1 MKKTSLVKKTSK
13 ILLIIVICLSALAIA
28 LIDTVDKTPLKEAA
42 YYHQMMEQVD
52 TLQYQEDSLRIV
64 AGWAKANIT
73 PLQPLQIA
81 SYGLRRDFDG
91 VHDSLFVRTFVFKSI
106 EKKCAL
112 ITMDLLIVPPS
123 VAAKALPLLEK
134 EGFGRDEVYFS
145 ATHSHNAA
153 GGWAEG
159 AGGRFLAGTYEEDY
173 VQFIADK
180 IIEAIKN
187 AEGSTAPIEVGFG
200 KIEASNQVA
209 NRLIDGGKTDPYLRI
224 LKLKKNNGENA
235 MILSYSAHPTCLAKK
250 INYISCDYPGF
261 LVDSLERRK
270 ETDFAAFFAGAV
282 GSMKP
287 GETGTADFEKA
298 ITIAD
303 SLEEK
308 VSAISD
314 SIDLEKPKELLSDFI
329 PLYARSAH
337 LRLSEDFRI
346 RPWVFNWL
354 LGEQSPGISVF
365 KIANNVMIGT
375 PCDFS
380 GELMTP
386 LDSLAKTKN
395 LNLQITSFNGA
406 YLGYITPDQYY
417 SLVKNETREMNW
429 FGPFNGAYFSELIAK
444 ILKKLE

>member
-1 MKKTSLVKKTSK
+1 LKKTSLVKKTSK

-28 LIDTVDKTPLKEAA
+28 LIDRVDKTPLKEAE

-73 PLQPLQIA
+73 PSQPLQIA

-106 EKKCAL
+106 KKKCAL

-159 AGGRFLAGTYEEDY
+159 AGGRFLAGTFEEDY

-200 KIEASNQVA
+200 KIEASKQVA

-235 MILSYSAHPTCLAKK
+235 MIISYSAHPTCLAKK

-308 VSAISD
+308 VSAISN

-417 SLVKNETREMNW
+417 NLVKNETREMNW

>member
-1 MKKTSLVKKTSK
+1 MKKSSLLKKTFRV
-13 ILLIIVICLSALAIA
+13 LLILTGCISVLAIM
-28 LIDTVDKTPLKEAA
+28 LIDTVDKTPLQETT
-42 YYHQMMEQVD
+42 YYQQMMDQVD
-52 TLQYQEDSLRIV
+52 TLQYMEDTLALT

-91 VHDSLFVRTFVFKSI
+91 VHDSLFVRSFVFKSQK
-106 EKKCAL
+106 KKCAL
-112 ITMDLLIVPPS
+112 ITMDLLIVPPT
-123 VAAKALPLLEK
+123 VAAIALPLLEK
-134 EGFGRDEVYFS
+134 EGFGRDDVYFS

-159 AGGRFLAGTYEEDY
+159 VAGRFLAGTFEEEY
-173 VQFIADK
+173 VHYIADN
-180 IIEAIKN
+180 IVASVKN
-187 AEGSTAPIEVGFG
+187 AEKNAAPFEIGFG
-200 KIEASNQVA
+200 KIKAANQVA

-235 MILSYSAHPTCLAKK
+235 MIISYSAHPTCLAKK

-261 LVDSLERRK
+261 LVDSLEK
-270 ETDFAAFFAGAV
+270 GGITNFAAFFAGAV

-298 ITIAD
+298 VTIAD

-308 VSAISD
+308 VAILND
-314 SIDLEKPKELLSDFI
+314 SIQLEQPKELVSDFI
-329 PLYARSAH
+329 PLYSRSAH
-337 LRLSEDFRI
+337 LRISEELRI

-354 LGEQSPGISVF
+354 LGKQSPGISVF
-365 KIANNVMIGT
+365 KIDNNVMIGT

-380 GELMTP
+380 GELMIP
-386 LDSLAKTKN
+386 LDSLAKTRN
-395 LNLQITSFNGA
+395 INLQITSFNGA

-417 SLVKNETREMNW
+417 HLVKNETREMNW
-429 FGPFNGAYFSELIAK
+429 YGPYNGSYFSEIIEK
-444 ILKKLE
+444 ILLKLD

>member
-1 MKKTSLVKKTSK
+1 MVKKTSK

-180 IIEAIKN
+180 IIESIKN
-187 AEGSTAPIEVGFG
+187 AEGSTAPIEVGFA

-417 SLVKNETREMNW
+417 NLVKNETREMNW

>member
-1 MKKTSLVKKTSK
+1 MKKSSFLKKTSK
-13 ILLIIVICLSALAIA
+13 IFLIIIICLFILAIA
-28 LIDTVDKTPLKEAA
+28 LIDTVDKTPLKETA

-52 TLQYQEDSLRIV
+52 TLHYEEDSLFITG
-64 AGWAKANIT
+64 GWAKANIT

-91 VHDSLFVRTFVFKSI
+91 VHDSLFVRSFVFKSK

-123 VAAKALPLLEK
+123 VAAKALPLLQK

-159 AGGRFLAGTYEEDY
+159 AGGRFLAGTFEEDY

-180 IIEAIKN
+180 IVTSVKN
-187 AEGSTAPIEVGFG
+187 AQKTAAPIELGFG
-200 KIEASNQVA
+200 KIDASKQVA
-209 NRLIDGGKTDPYLRI
+209 NRLIDGGKIDPYLRI

-298 ITIAD
+298 STIAD

-308 VSAISD
+308 VIAISD
-314 SIDLEKPKELLSDFI
+314 SIHLEKPNELLSDFI

-337 LRLSEDFRI
+337 LRLTEDFRI

-354 LGEQSPGISVF
+354 LGKQSPGISVF
-365 KIANNVMIGT
+365 KIGNNVMIGT

-406 YLGYITPDQYY
+406 YLGYITPDRYY
-417 SLVKNETREMNW
+417 NLVKNETREMNW

-444 ILKKLE
+444 ILRKLE